1 MICIQHPARPP
12 VDGTLG
18 LPNITNSDCNEDDMV
33 VVVAD
38 VVVIGIDAAGEG
50 VLVVVV
56 VGGGGGGAIVV
67 VGISHCLS
75 SGEDG
80 QAVPP

>member
-33 VVVAD
+33 VVVAA

-50 VLVVVV
+50 FLVVVG

-75 SGEDG
+75 SGDEG